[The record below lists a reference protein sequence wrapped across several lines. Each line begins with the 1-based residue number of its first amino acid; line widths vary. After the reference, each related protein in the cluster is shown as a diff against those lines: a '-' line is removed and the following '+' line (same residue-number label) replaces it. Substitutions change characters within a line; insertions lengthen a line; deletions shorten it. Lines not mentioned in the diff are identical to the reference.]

1 MNHAVFDTE
10 IIGTNKPVFLLC
22 VKIIETGE
30 KFALWHHR
38 RGHVKAAIDLF
49 NREDLTWVSFNGIKF
64 DAPLIAAWVAGR
76 TALEIK
82 QLANQM
88 ITERLMPWTVYG
100 MLGISGLPIDH
111 IDLIEVAPGV
121 MISLKTYEGRMH
133 MQHMQD
139 LPFDHTKDLT
149 QKECKLLEEYCFND
163 IAATEALFHTL
174 SEQIA
179 LRERMSV
186 EYDIDLRSKSD
197 AQMSEA
203 ILRKIVGV
211 GKSGN
216 MPHSVR
222 YSVPAIVRTK
232 NPDLLNLITKLESEI
247 FKINPLNGSP
257 IEPVWMKE
265 PFPFRGGIYKIGL
278 GGLHSQHDLEVCH
291 EACGEWMISDID
303 AASYYPSILLNCGLV
318 PKLSGDK
325 GETFLDAY
333 ADIYHR
339 RLDAK
344 DAGDKATANSLKI
357 ALNGLFGK
365 LGNLHSAFYS
375 PDLLL
380 AITITGQLNLLT
392 LIDDLAKARGVDVVS
407 ANTDGIMVLYKSS
420 LREKMLKI
428 VAAHGKRT
436 GFSYEETQ
444 YRKVAIANV
453 NNYVAIKL
461 DGKLK
466 LKGLF
471 AKAGVLEMKNPTAE
485 VCSQAAAQYLIDGT
499 PPEQYI
505 AQEKD
510 IRQFVSIRGV
520 SKPGGVQ
527 HACTRIVDEWVEVD
541 PGVWQYKDKVVK
553 RKSRPKPV
561 EEHYGGVPFG
571 RVARWYMTTKK
582 LPPIQRV
589 DNGYLVAK
597 TEGARLCMTLPDELP
612 SDLNTAWYIDEAY
625 GILKNLGVTWAK
637 VTI

>member
-10 IIGTNKPVFLLC
+10 IIGTYKPVFLLC
-22 VKIIETGE
+22 VKILETGE
-30 KFALWHHR
+30 KFAFWYGK
-38 RGHVKAAIDLF
+38 RGHVKAAVDLL
-49 NREDLTWVSFNGIKF
+49 NRDDLTHVSFNGIKF
-64 DAPLIAAWVAGR
+64 DAPLIAAWIAGR
-76 TALEIK
+76 TVFEIK
-82 QLANQM
+82 ALANQ
-88 ITERLMPWTVYG
+88 IVNERLMPWDVYQ
-100 MLGISGLPIDH
+100 MLGVSDLPIDH

-133 MQHMQD
+133 MKHMQD

-149 QKECKLLEEYCFND
+149 PKECQLLEKYCFND
-163 IAATEALFHTL
+163 IEATEALFYTL
-174 SEQIA
+174 SEQID
-179 LRERMSV
+179 LRKRMSI
-186 EYDIDLRSKSD
+186 EHDIDLRSKSD

-211 GKSGN
+211 RKSGN
-216 MPHSVR
+216 IPASVR
-222 YSVPAIVRTK
+222 YVVPAIVRTK
-232 NPDLLNLITKLESEI
+232 NPDLLDLISRLEGER
-247 FKINPLNGSP
+247 FKINALNGSP
-257 IEPVWMKE
+257 IEPAWMKE
-265 PFPFRGGIYKIGL
+265 SFAFRNGIYKIGL
-278 GGLHSQHDLEVCH
+278 GGLHSQHDLEVCY
-291 EACGEWMISDID
+291 EANEEWMISDID
-303 AASYYPSILLNCGLV
+303 ATSYYPSILLNCGLV

-344 DAGDKATANSLKI
+344 EAGDKTTAGSLKI

-365 LGNLHSAFYS
+365 LGNWYSAFYS

-392 LIDDLAKARGVDVVS
+392 LIDDLAKTRGIEVVS
-407 ANTDGIMVLYKSS
+407 ANTDGIMVRYKAS
-420 LREKMLKI
+420 LRYKMLKV
-428 VAAHGKRT
+428 VAAHGKKT
-436 GFSYEETQ
+436 GFEYEETR

-453 NNYVAIKL
+453 NNYIAVKL
-461 DGKLK
+461 DGGLK

-471 AKAGVLEMKNPTAE
+471 AKAGVLETKNPTAE
-485 VCSQAAAQYLIDGT
+485 VCSQAAAQYLVDGT
-499 PPEQYI
+499 LPEVYI
-505 AQEKD
+505 AREKD
-510 IRQFVSIRGV
+510 IRQFVTIRGV

-527 HACTRIVDEWVEVD
+527 HVCTRMVDEWVEVE
-541 PGVWQYKDKVVK
+541 PRVWQYKDKVVK

-561 EEHYGGVPFG
+561 EEYYGGVPFG

-612 SDLNTAWYIDEAY
+612 SDLNTAWYINETY
-625 GILKNLGVTWAK
+625 EMLKNMGVT
-637 VTI
+637 I